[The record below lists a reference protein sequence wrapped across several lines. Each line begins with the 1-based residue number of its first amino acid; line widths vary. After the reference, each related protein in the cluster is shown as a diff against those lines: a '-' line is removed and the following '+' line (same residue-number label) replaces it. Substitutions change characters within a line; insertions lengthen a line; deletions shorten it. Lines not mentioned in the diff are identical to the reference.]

1 MTKTNARPCLR
12 GAHIP
17 AEREASKTYSVL
29 DVDAVEA
36 NKTKKGLGRNGGQE
50 AALYTGKPEVLLRT
64 RLSSQDSKEARE
76 RTLDVGKELG
86 TASTRSGNSPWAER
100 DVSRKAVR
108 TTVSRRVTEGEPG
121 TDRVTFQKRN
131 SSG

>member
-1 MTKTNARPCLR
+1 MEHTYQQK
-12 GAHIP
+12 
-17 AEREASKTYSVL
+17 ERQVKHTVCWMSS
-29 DVDAVEA
+29 AVEA

-50 AALYTGKPEVLLRT
+50 AAMYTGKPEVLLRT
-64 RLSSQDSKEARE
+64 YLSSQDSKEARE
-76 RTLDVGKELG
+76 RTLGDVGKELG